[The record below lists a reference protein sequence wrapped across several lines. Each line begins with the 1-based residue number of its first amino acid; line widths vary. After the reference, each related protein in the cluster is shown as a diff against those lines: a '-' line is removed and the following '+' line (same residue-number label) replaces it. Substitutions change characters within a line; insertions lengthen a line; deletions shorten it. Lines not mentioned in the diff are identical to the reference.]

1 MLHPDQSS
9 SRLVASSRIVAQVVN
24 IGLLM
29 ALLVPI
35 QVRASASEVST
46 KPEPFEIERFQELQ
60 EADALVLIDVA
71 ASWCPTCARQ
81 KALVARYRAEHPD
94 VPLHVLRV
102 DYDDQKQWVQHFK
115 APRQSTLI
123 LYKGAEQVWFAVAE
137 TREEVL
143 FRAFDEA
150 AGR

>member
-1 MLHPDQSS
+1 MLRFDSNP
-9 SRLVASSRIVAQVVN
+9 SRTLAQAAR
-24 IGLLM
+24 IGLLV

-35 QVRASASEVST
+35 GWAARASEVPT
-46 KPEPFEIERFQELQ
+46 KPEPFEIERFRELQ
-60 EADALVLIDVA
+60 EANALVLVDIA

-81 KALVARYRAEHPD
+81 KTLVARYRADHPD
-94 VPLHVLRV
+94 VPLHVFRV
-102 DYDDQKQWVQHFK
+102 DYDYQKEWVQHFK

>member
-1 MLHPDQSS
+1 ML
-9 SRLVASSRIVAQVVN
+9 RLAPNPSRIVVQAAGVA
-24 IGLLM
+24 LLLVLLV
-29 ALLVPI
+29 LLVPI
-35 QVRASASEVST
+35 QVIASASET
-46 KPEPFEIERFQELQ
+46 PTQPEPFELERFQELQ

-81 KALVARYRAEHPD
+81 KTLIARYRAENPD
-94 VPLHVLRV
+94 VQLHVLRV
-102 DYDDQKQWVQHFK
+102 DYDYQKKWVQYFK

-123 LYKGAEQVWFAVAE
+123 LYKGSERVWFAVAE

>member
-1 MLHPDQSS
+1 MW
-9 SRLVASSRIVAQVVN
+9 RLVSSPGQIVAQVAR
-24 IGLLM
+24 IGLLV
-29 ALLVPI
+29 ALLAPI
-35 QVRASASEVST
+35 EVIASASEMAT
-46 KPEPFEIERFQELQ
+46 KPEPFEIQRFRALQ
-60 EADALVLIDVA
+60 EADALVLIDIA

-81 KALVARYRAEHPD
+81 KTLVARYRAEHPE

-102 DYDDQKQWVQHFK
+102 DYDDQKEWVQYFK

-123 LYKGAEQVWFAVAE
+123 LYKGNEQVWFAVAE
-137 TREEVL
+137 TRESVV

>member
-1 MLHPDQSS
+1 MRRFDSNP
-9 SRLVASSRIVAQVVN
+9 SRILAQAAR
-24 IGLLM
+24 IGLLV

-35 QVRASASEVST
+35 EWMASASEVST

-60 EADALVLIDVA
+60 KADALVLVDIA

-81 KALVARYRAEHPD
+81 KTLVARYRAEHPD

-102 DYDDQKQWVQHFK
+102 DYDYQKEWVRYFK

-123 LYKGAEQVWFAVAE
+123 LYKGTEQVWFAVAE

-143 FRAFDEA
+143 FQAFDEA

>member
-1 MLHPDQSS
+1 ML
-9 SRLVASSRIVAQVVN
+9 RLIANPSRIVVPAARV
-24 IGLLM
+24 GLLV
-29 ALLVPI
+29 ALLIPI
-35 QVRASASEVST
+35 AVMASASEAPT
-46 KPEPFEIERFQELQ
+46 KPERFELERFQELQ
-60 EADALVLIDVA
+60 EANALVLIDVA

-81 KALVARYRAEHPD
+81 KTLVARYRAEHPD

-102 DYDDQKQWVQHFK
+102 DYDYQKKWVQHFK

-123 LYKGAEQVWFAVAE
+123 LYKGAEQVWFSVAE
-137 TREEVL
+137 TREEIL

>member
-1 MLHPDQSS
+1 MF
-9 SRLVASSRIVAQVVN
+9 RLVSSPGQIVAQVAR
-24 IGLLM
+24 IGLLV
-29 ALLVPI
+29 ALLAPI
-35 QVRASASEVST
+35 EVIASASEMAT
-46 KPEPFEIERFQELQ
+46 KPEPFEIQRFRALQ
-60 EADALVLIDVA
+60 EADALVLIDIA

-81 KALVARYRAEHPD
+81 KTLVARYRAEHPE

-102 DYDDQKQWVQHFK
+102 DYDDQKEWVQYFK

-123 LYKGAEQVWFAVAE
+123 LYKGNEQVWFAVAE
-137 TREEVL
+137 TRESVV

>member
-1 MLHPDQSS
+1 MF
-9 SRLVASSRIVAQVVN
+9 RLVSSPGQIVAQVAR
-24 IGLLM
+24 IGLLV
-29 ALLVPI
+29 ALLAPI
-35 QVRASASEVST
+35 EVIASASEMAT
-46 KPEPFEIERFQELQ
+46 KPEPFEIQRFRALQ
-60 EADALVLIDVA
+60 EADALVLIDIA

-81 KALVARYRAEHPD
+81 KTLVARYRAEHPE

-102 DYDDQKQWVQHFK
+102 DYDDQKEWVQHFK

-123 LYKGAEQVWFAVAE
+123 LYKGNEQVWFAVAE
-137 TREEVL
+137 TRESVL